1 MKRRKRQTTYWGK
14 KFENHIFDN
23 GLISE
28 YIKSPK
34 SSIRKQIK
42 SEKKIWTDP
51 KKKKKEKKRD
61 WICGYQKWV
70 VEGGGTGWK
79 QSKVLQTES
88 YKINK

>member
-1 MKRRKRQTTYWGK
+1 MKRRKRKTTYWEK

-42 SEKKIWTDP
+42 SEKKI
-51 KKKKKEKKRD
+51 
-61 WICGYQKWV
+61 
-70 VEGGGTGWK
+70 
-79 QSKVLQTES
+79 
-88 YKINK
+88 